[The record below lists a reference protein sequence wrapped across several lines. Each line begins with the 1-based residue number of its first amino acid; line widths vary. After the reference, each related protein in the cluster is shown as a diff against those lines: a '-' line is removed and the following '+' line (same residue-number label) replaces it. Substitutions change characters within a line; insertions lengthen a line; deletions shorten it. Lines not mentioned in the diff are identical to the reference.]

1 MMHGTFNFLASLGDI
16 GTEWLGD
23 DAALYGLGGAILLA
37 VAAFATL
44 RWLIRKRDA
53 QRVTW

>member
-1 MMHGTFNFLASLGDI
+1 MAVLVFGTVTAVL
-16 GTEWLGD
+16 
-23 DAALYGLGGAILLA
+23 ILVAA